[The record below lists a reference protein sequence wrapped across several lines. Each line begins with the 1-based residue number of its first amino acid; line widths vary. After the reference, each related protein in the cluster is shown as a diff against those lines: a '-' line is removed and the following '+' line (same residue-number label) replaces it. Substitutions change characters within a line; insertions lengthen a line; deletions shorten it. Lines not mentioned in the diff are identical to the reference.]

1 MWVLALMHGWEV
13 DEKERERDRKKE
25 RESRWP
31 LLHPHQVRP
40 GVECT
45 VKSVSSAI

>member
-25 RESRWP
+25 RERWP